1 MSNLPSA
8 SAPLVYDHVVGAPVA
23 FLAYTP
29 TGAPPGAPTLWV
41 QFDCV
46 TSEQWTED
54 AEVTEHP
61 VEEGADIADNV
72 RVALPKCQLEVFTSN
87 EPIQDNLFTQLQ
99 DLPLP
104 LTVQTPSWV
113 KPSGLLTVSGWK
125 SNQGLRNLARSLSGL
140 GGSLIGGATLGG
152 ENGFLVGALAG
163 VAATVIGTT
172 PLWTAAIAA
181 LFANCV
187 VNPQSAGLG
196 GGFHMTIYD
205 PTSKSARC
213 LDARETAPLAA
224 TENMFQN
231 DLSLSKKGFK
241 KLNSELIIGRN
252 YNFF

>member
-1 MSNLPSA
+1 MRYKHYYCHDGTSSRRVVLPATVSIRQIPNSGHQLGWRPVLPSR
-8 SAPLVYDHVVGAPVA
+8 
-23 FLAYTP
+23 T
-29 TGAPPGAPTLWV
+29 
-41 QFDCV
+41 
-46 TSEQWTED
+46 
-54 AEVTEHP
+54 
-61 VEEGADIADNV
+61 
-72 RVALPKCQLEVFTSN
+72 VFYISN
-87 EPIQDNLFTQLQ
+87 GRLFNYNI
-99 DLPLP
+99 
-104 LTVQTPSWV
+104 LTVFFCFSSDV
-113 KPSGLLTVSGWK
+113 
-125 SNQGLRNLARSLSGL
+125 LAE
-140 GGSLIGGATLGG
+140 GGNA
-152 ENGFLVGALAG
+152 VD
-163 VAATVIGTT
+163 
-172 PLWTAAIAA
+172 AAIAA